1 MSGAVD
7 EDVRRSV
14 ARGRETLGALL
25 SAAQTHLQ
33 KVAIVF
39 LIAFLGSFYALW
51 LYVWERLKTD
61 LFARLPPTVAEQ
73 TSVIAPTPFAVPLL
87 QVKIAL
93 FVGAVAALPVLLY
106 YSRGALRERGYW
118 PQVGARWKVAVV
130 ALLAVLLFLG
140 GASYGYFVFFPL
152 MFEFLATNSV
162 AVGFQPT
169 YSIVLWAQFIL
180 LLTVSFGI
188 AAQLPL
194 VMTGL
199 SLSGI
204 VPYETF
210 RDKWKYAIVAA
221 FTFGALFSPPD
232 PFTQILWAV
241 PIIILYALS
250 LGLTQF
256 VVTLQRGGGA
266 VSVRRVIRERWL
278 RILGIPLVVAGG
290 VAGAIVA
297 GFGGYFNQVIVPRI
311 PYFTPE
317 EPVFKYIG
325 PMLGLPRDAAIAVV
339 AGSVFLAL
347 VVLALVYYVYA
358 AINTAASAAHPGARP
373 DDPAAL
379 DLETLDAAGV
389 RAAPIEAF
397 AAMSEREAT
406 AQASMAMSNG
416 NPNKAQ
422 AILDRFDSTQETDV
436 ETDETADERAE
447 LPDEFEPA
455 VEDEGGA
462 TDAEAAAQSNPLT
475 RTTAGMVDAFTA
487 EETTED
493 DIGGYYYDI
502 AFILDS
508 LRSRAFLLFG
518 LFMAVLAGT
527 FIWLS
532 QGGIGQIQA
541 DFLARLPATVRPE
554 QVNVV
559 ELHPVEALVFEIK
572 LSTLFAALAVLP
584 FLLYYAWPA
593 LKERGLA
600 GGDRRVLFV
609 WGGALV
615 ASLVGGIALGYTIV
629 APTVI
634 SWLAADIIGAN
645 MVVAFRISAAGWL
658 VFFTTAGI
666 GLLAMIPVTMVLFHR
681 GRLVPYRSMR
691 SRWREVT
698 VAVFGFTAY
707 ASPRGVFMMFILGIP
722 IMVCYGLGLGL
733 LWIYTLGGR
742 RTPRGQ
748 DQRES
753 AD

>member
-7 EDVRRSV
+7 DDVRRSV

-39 LIAFLGSFYALW
+39 LVAFLGTFYALW

-61 LFARLPPTVAEQ
+61 LFARLPARVDRQ
-73 TSVIAPTPFAVPLL
+73 TSVVATTPFDVPLL

-93 FVGAVAALPVLLY
+93 FVGAFVSLPVLLY
-106 YSRGALRERGYW
+106 YSRDALKTRGYW
-118 PQVGARWKVAVV
+118 PQLGSRWKAAIVV
-130 ALLAVLLFLG
+130 ALAAALFAL

-152 MFEFLATNSV
+152 MFEFLASNSV
-162 AVGFQPT
+162 AVGFEPT

-180 LLTVSFGI
+180 LLSVSFGV

-221 FTFGALFSPPD
+221 FGFGALFSPPD

-241 PIIILYALS
+241 PIVLLYVLS
-250 LGLTQF
+250 LGLTRF
-256 VVTLQRGGGA
+256 IVTLQRGGGA
-266 VSVRRVIRERWL
+266 VSLGRVVRNQWA
-278 RILGIPLVVAGG
+278 RILGIPILVAGI
-290 VAGAIVA
+290 VAGAIAA

-311 PYFTPE
+311 PYYTPE

-325 PMLGLPRDAAIAVV
+325 PLLGLPRDAAIALV
-339 AGSVFLAL
+339 AGAIFLAL
-347 VVLALVYYVYA
+347 VAIALVYYVYRA
-358 AINTAASAAHPGARP
+358 VERAASQPGRP
-373 DDPAAL
+373 DSPATIDVA
-379 DLETLDAAGV
+379 DLGAAGV
-389 RAAPIEAF
+389 RAAPAEAF
-397 AAMSEREAT
+397 HTMSEQEAT
-406 AQASMAMSNG
+406 AQASMAMSDG
-416 NPNKAQ
+416 DPNKAQ
-422 AILDRFDSTQETDV
+422 AILDRFDDAERD
-436 ETDETADERAE
+436 EDDTDEEFPE
-447 LPDEFEPA
+447 EFEPA
-455 VEDEGGA
+455 AEGQE
-462 TDAEAAAQSNPLT
+462 TEPAEGNAFT

-487 EETTED
+487 DETTEE

-502 AFILDS
+502 AFVLNS

-532 QGGIGQIQA
+532 QGGIGGIRA
-541 DFLARLPATVRPE
+541 DFLARLPATVRPAK
-554 QVNVV
+554 VGVV

-572 LSTLFAALAVLP
+572 LSTLLAALTILP
-584 FLLYYAWPA
+584 FVLYWAWPA
-593 LKERGLA
+593 LRERGLA

-609 WGGALV
+609 WAGALV
-615 ASLVGGIALGYTIV
+615 ASLAGGVAVGYTTV

-634 SWLAADIIGAN
+634 SWLAADVVGAN
-645 MVVAFRISAAGWL
+645 MVVAYRISAAGWL

-666 GLLAMIPVTMVLFHR
+666 GLLAMVPVTMVLFHR
-681 GRLVPYRSMR
+681 GGLVPYGAMR
-691 SRWREVT
+691 TRWREVT
-698 VAVFGFTAY
+698 VGVFAFTAY
-707 ASPRGVFMMFILGIP
+707 ASPRGVFMMFIIGIP
-722 IMVCYGLGLGL
+722 IMLCYGLGLGL
-733 LWIYTLGGR
+733 LWLYTLGGR
-742 RTPRGQ
+742 RTTRG
-748 DQRES
+748 QRES

>member
-7 EDVRRSV
+7 DDVRRSV

-39 LIAFLGSFYALW
+39 LIAFLGTFYALW
-51 LYVWERLKTD
+51 LYVWERLKAD
-61 LFARLPPTVAEQ
+61 LFARLPPRVAEQ
-73 TSVIAPTPFAVPLL
+73 TTVVATTPFDVPLL
-87 QVKIAL
+87 QVKISL
-93 FVGAVAALPVLLY
+93 FVAAFVSLPVLLY
-106 YSRGALRERGYW
+106 YSRDALKARGYW
-118 PQVGARWKVAVV
+118 PQVGARWKVALVV
-130 ALLAVLLFLG
+130 VLAAALFVVG
-140 GASYGYFVFFPL
+140 TSYGYFVFFPL
-152 MFEFLATNSV
+152 MFEFLASNSV
-162 AVGFQPT
+162 AVGFEPT

-180 LLTVSFGI
+180 LLSVSFGV

-194 VMTGL
+194 AMTGL

-210 RDKWKYAIVAA
+210 REKWKYAIVAA

-241 PIIILYALS
+241 PIVFLYVLS
-250 LGLTQF
+250 LALTRF

-266 VSVRRVIRERWL
+266 VSVRRVVRNQWA
-278 RILGIPLVVAGG
+278 RILGIPILVAGV

-297 GFGGYFNQVIVPRI
+297 GFGEYFNQVVVPRI
-311 PYFTPE
+311 PFFTPA

-339 AGSVFLAL
+339 AAGVFFVL
-347 VVLALVYYVYA
+347 VALALVYYVYRAVERA
-358 AINTAASAAHPGARP
+358 AAQPGRP
-373 DDPAAL
+373 GSPETIDVADL
-379 DLETLDAAGV
+379 DEAGI
-389 RAAPIEAF
+389 RAAPVEAF
-397 AAMSEREAT
+397 AAMSEQEAT
-406 AQASMAMSNG
+406 AQASMAMSDG
-416 NPNKAQ
+416 EPNKAQ
-422 AILDRFDSTQETDV
+422 AILDRFDEAQTPDD
-436 ETDETADERAE
+436 ETDEPDEF
-447 LPDEFEPA
+447 PDEFESATEAQNAEDP
-455 VEDEGGA
+455 VEDNA
-462 TDAEAAAQSNPLT
+462 FT

-487 EETTED
+487 EETTEE

-502 AFILDS
+502 AFVLDS
-508 LRSRAFLLFG
+508 LRSRAFILVG

-532 QGGIGQIQA
+532 QGGIGGIRA
-541 DFLARLPATVRPE
+541 DFLSRLPATVRPAK
-554 QVNVV
+554 VGVV

-572 LSTLFAALAVLP
+572 ISTLLAALAVLP
-584 FLLYYAWPA
+584 FVLYWAWPA
-593 LKERGLA
+593 LRERGLA

-609 WGGALV
+609 WAGALFVSLAGGV
-615 ASLVGGIALGYTIV
+615 AFGYTTV

-634 SWLAADIIGAN
+634 SWLAADVIGAN
-645 MVVAFRISAAGWL
+645 MVVAYRISSAGWL

-681 GRLVPYRSMR
+681 GGLVPYGAMR
-691 SRWREVT
+691 TRWREVT

-707 ASPRGVFMMFILGIP
+707 ASPRGVFMMFIIGIP
-722 IMVCYGLGLGL
+722 IMLCYGLGLGL
-733 LWIYTLGGR
+733 LWLYTLGGR
-742 RTPRGQ
+742 RTTRG
-748 DQRES
+748 QRES

>member
-7 EDVRRSV
+7 DDVRRSV

-39 LIAFLGSFYALW
+39 LIAFLGTFYALW
-51 LYVWERLKTD
+51 LYVWDRLKTD
-61 LFARLPPTVAEQ
+61 LFARLPPAVAEQ
-73 TSVIAPTPFAVPLL
+73 TSVVATTPFDVPLL

-93 FVGAVAALPVLLY
+93 FVAAFASLPVLLY
-106 YSRGALRERGYW
+106 YSRDALKSRGHW
-118 PQVGARWKVAVV
+118 PTVGARWKAALVV
-130 ALLAVLLFLG
+130 LFAAALFVVGTA
-140 GASYGYFVFFPL
+140 YGYFVFFPL
-152 MFEFLATNSV
+152 MFEFLASNSV

-180 LLTVSFGI
+180 LLSLSFGI

-210 RDKWKYAIVAA
+210 REKWKYAIVAA
-221 FTFGALFSPPD
+221 FAFGALFSPPD

-241 PIIILYALS
+241 PIIFLYVLS
-250 LGLTQF
+250 LGLTRF

-266 VSVRRVIRERWL
+266 VSVRRVVRERWA
-278 RILGIPLVVAGG
+278 RILGIPVLVAGVIG
-290 VAGAIVA
+290 GAIVA

-311 PYFTPE
+311 PYYTPDD
-317 EPVFKYIG
+317 PVFKYIG
-325 PMLGLPRDAAIAVV
+325 PLLGLPRDAAIAVV
-339 AGSVFLAL
+339 AGTVFLAL
-347 VVLALVYYVYA
+347 VTIALVYYLYRAVER
-358 AINTAASAAHPGARP
+358 AASQPGRP
-373 DDPAAL
+373 DSPASIDVGAL
-379 DLETLDAAGV
+379 DEAGV
-389 RAAPIEAF
+389 RAAPVEAF
-397 AAMSEREAT
+397 ATMSEQEAT
-406 AQASMAMSNG
+406 AQASMAISDG
-416 NPNKAQ
+416 DPNKAQ
-422 AILDRFDSTQETDV
+422 AILDRFDEAQSAGEGAD
-436 ETDETADERAE
+436 ADESF
-447 LPDEFEPA
+447 PKEFEPA
-455 VEDEGGA
+455 DGDGQ
-462 TDAEAAAQSNPLT
+462 DAEEPAEGNALT
-475 RTTAGMVDAFTA
+475 RTTAGMVDSFTA

-502 AFILDS
+502 AFVLNS

-532 QGGIGQIQA
+532 QGGIGGIRA
-541 DFLARLPATVRPE
+541 DFLARLPAAVRPA
-554 QVNVV
+554 QVGVV

-572 LSTLFAALAVLP
+572 LSTLLAALAVLP
-584 FLLYYAWPA
+584 FVLYWAWPA
-593 LKERGLA
+593 LRERGLA

-609 WGGALV
+609 WAGALV
-615 ASLVGGIALGYTIV
+615 VSLAGGVAVGYTTV

-634 SWLAADIIGAN
+634 SWLAADVVGAN
-645 MVVAFRISAAGWL
+645 MVVAYRISSAGWL

-681 GRLVPYRSMR
+681 GGLVPYGAMR

-698 VAVFGFTAY
+698 VGVFAFTAY
-707 ASPRGVFMMFILGIP
+707 ASPRGVFMMFIIGIP
-722 IMVCYGLGLGL
+722 IMLCYGLGLGL
-733 LWIYTLGGR
+733 LWLYTLGGR
-742 RTPRGQ
+742 RATRS
-748 DQRES
+748 QRES

>member
-7 EDVRRSV
+7 DDVRRSV

-33 KVAIVF
+33 KVAVVF

-51 LYVWERLKTD
+51 LYVWDRLKAD
-61 LFARLPPTVAEQ
+61 LFVRLPADVAQQ
-73 TSVIAPTPFAVPLL
+73 TSVIARTPFAVPLL

-106 YSRGALRERGYW
+106 YARDALRERGHW
-118 PQVGARWKVAVV
+118 PQVGSRWKVALVV
-130 ALLAVLLFLG
+130 ALAVLLFAVG
-140 GASYGYFVFFPL
+140 TSYGYFVFFPL

-162 AVGFQPT
+162 AVGFEPT

-180 LLTVSFGI
+180 LLSVSFGV

-241 PIIILYALS
+241 PIIVLYVLS
-250 LGLTQF
+250 LGLTRF
-256 VVTLQRGGGA
+256 IVTIQRGGGA
-266 VSVRRVIRERWL
+266 VSVRRVVRERWPRL
-278 RILGIPLVVAGG
+278 LGIPILVAGV
-290 VAGAIVA
+290 VAGAIIA

-311 PYFTPE
+311 PLFTPE

-325 PMLGLPRDAAIAVV
+325 PLLGLPRDVAIAVV
-339 AGSVFLAL
+339 AGAVFLAL
-347 VVLALVYYVYA
+347 VAVALVYYVYRAVERA
-358 AINTAASAAHPGARP
+358 ATQPGRP
-373 DDPAAL
+373 GSP
-379 DLETLDAAGV
+379 ETIDVADLDAAGV
-389 RAAPIEAF
+389 RAAPVEAF
-397 AAMSEREAT
+397 DGMSEREAT
-406 AQASMAMSNG
+406 AQASMAMSDG
-416 NPNKAQ
+416 EPNKAQ
-422 AILDRFDSTQETDV
+422 AILDRFDEAERD
-436 ETDETADERAE
+436 DAADESDE
-447 LPDEFEPA
+447 GFPDEFEPA
-455 VEDEGGA
+455 VDEQE
-462 TDAEAAAQSNPLT
+462 TDPAEGNAFT
-475 RTTAGMVDAFTA
+475 RTTAGMVDSFTA
-487 EETTED
+487 EETTEE

-502 AFILDS
+502 AFVLNS

-532 QGGIGQIQA
+532 QGGIGGIRA

-554 QVNVV
+554 QIGIV

-572 LSTLFAALAVLP
+572 LSTLLAALAVLP
-584 FLLYYAWPA
+584 FVLYWAWPA
-593 LKERGLA
+593 LRERGLA

-609 WGGALV
+609 WAGALLV
-615 ASLVGGIALGYTIV
+615 SLVGGAAVGYTTV
-629 APTVI
+629 APTII
-634 SWLAADIIGAN
+634 SWLAADVVGAS
-645 MVVAFRISAAGWL
+645 MVVAYRISSAGWL

-681 GRLVPYRSMR
+681 GGLVPFGAMR
-691 SRWREVT
+691 NRWREVT
-698 VAVFGFTAY
+698 VGVFAFTAY
-707 ASPRGVFMMFILGIP
+707 ASPRGVFMMFIIGIP
-722 IMVCYGLGLGL
+722 IMLCYGLGIGL
-733 LWIYTLGGR
+733 LWLYTLGGR
-742 RTPRGQ
+742 RTTRGQ
-748 DQRES
+748 RGS

>member
-7 EDVRRSV
+7 DDVRRSV

-39 LIAFLGSFYALW
+39 LVAFLGTFYALW
-51 LYVWERLKTD
+51 LYVWDRLKTD
-61 LFARLPPTVAEQ
+61 LFARLPPAVAKQ
-73 TSVIAPTPFAVPLL
+73 TSVVATTPFDVPLL

-93 FVGAVAALPVLLY
+93 FVGAFVSLPVLLY
-106 YSRGALRERGYW
+106 YSRDALKARGYW
-118 PQVGARWKVAVV
+118 PQVGARWKLALVV
-130 ALLAVLLFLG
+130 VFAALLFLV

-162 AVGFQPT
+162 AVGFEPT

-180 LLTVSFGI
+180 LLSLSFGV

-199 SLSGI
+199 SLSGV

-210 RDKWKYAIVAA
+210 REKWKYAIVAA
-221 FTFGALFSPPD
+221 FGFGALFSPPD
-232 PFTQILWAV
+232 PFTQVLWAV
-241 PIIILYALS
+241 PIVFLYVLS
-250 LGLTQF
+250 LGLTRF
-256 VVTLQRGGGA
+256 VVTLQRGGSA
-266 VSVRRVIRERWL
+266 VSVRGVVRDRWA
-278 RILGIPLVVAGG
+278 RILGVPILVAGV

-297 GFGGYFNQVIVPRI
+297 GFGGYFNRVIVPRI
-311 PYFTPE
+311 PFYTPA

-339 AGSVFLAL
+339 AAAVLLAL
-347 VVLALVYYVYA
+347 VVVALVYYVYRA
-358 AINTAASAAHPGARP
+358 VEHAASQPGRP
-373 DDPAAL
+373 DSPASIDVADL
-379 DLETLDAAGV
+379 DEAGV
-389 RAAPIEAF
+389 RAAPVEAF
-397 AAMSEREAT
+397 TAMSEQEAT
-406 AQASMAMSNG
+406 AQASMAMSDG
-416 NPNKAQ
+416 DPNKAQ
-422 AILDRFDSTQETDV
+422 AILDRFDEAQS
-436 ETDETADERAE
+436 ADEADDEVHETEPVAE
-447 LPDEFEPA
+447 STVDEAEIA
-455 VEDEGGA
+455 ESDE
-462 TDAEAAAQSNPLT
+462 SNAFT
-475 RTTAGMVDAFTA
+475 RMTAGVVDGFTA

-502 AFILDS
+502 AFVLNS

-532 QGGIGQIQA
+532 QGGIGGIQT
-541 DFLARLPATVRPE
+541 DFLTRLPAAVRPE
-554 QVNVV
+554 QVGVV

-572 LSTLFAALAVLP
+572 LSTLLAVLAILP
-584 FLLYYAWPA
+584 FFLYWAWPA
-593 LKERGLA
+593 LRERGLA
-600 GGDRRVLFV
+600 GGDRRVLFA
-609 WGGALV
+609 WAGAML
-615 ASLVGGIALGYTIV
+615 ASLAGGVAVGYTTV

-634 SWLAADIIGAN
+634 SWLAADVVGSN
-645 MVVAFRISAAGWL
+645 MVVAYRISAAGWL

-681 GRLVPYRSMR
+681 GGLVPYGAMR
-691 SRWREVT
+691 NRWREVT
-698 VAVFGFTAY
+698 VGVFAFTAY
-707 ASPRGVFMMFILGIP
+707 ASPRGVFMMFIIGIP
-722 IMVCYGLGLGL
+722 IMLCYGLGLGL

-742 RTPRGQ
+742 RTTRG
-748 DQRES
+748 QRES